1 MVDQRDQFPVKLL
14 LFKPYLTNHK
24 DKFQKN
30 CVVGPTLK
38 GVSGI
43 GTASE
48 LYDQV
53 LAMLDVYHVHK
64 SQ

>member
-14 LFKPYLTNHK
+14 LFKTYLTNHK

-38 GVSGI
+38 GVNGI
-43 GTASE
+43 GTTSE
-48 LYDQV
+48 LQDQV
-53 LAMLDVYHVHK
+53 SAVLDVYPVHK